1 MAKQDLLLELR
12 EGRPLA
18 LRQQTAL
25 TLQLSFPAIL
35 AQISSIVMQYID
47 AAMVGQLGRD
57 ASAAIGLVASSTWL
71 FGGLCRALMVGFSVM
86 VAQRI
91 GAGEEK
97 DARNLVKQGLCAGF
111 AFGLLIAAVG
121 GAIARGLPHWL
132 HADSSICPGASSY
145 FLIFALSLP
154 FVQLNR
160 LAVGLLQAGGN
171 MRTPSMLLVLM
182 CGLDVVFNSLLIFP
196 TRQLGAFTLP
206 GADLGVT
213 GAALGTALSETVVA
227 IILCICLLR
236 SPMLGLRKGERLRFV
251 PVQLRRAVRLG
262 APVAIEQAVMSSAQV
277 VTTRIIASRFHRRT
291 LLFARPD
298 AFGRFTSC
306 LVVLPRDRYT
316 PRVRE
321 RIEAILMRA
330 YHGTAAEHSVRVSD
344 STMAILHFVIR
355 RDSVDAPT
363 VDLDVVQEWI
373 RAAVRTWHGEWR
385 DALIAEFGEVEAAR
399 LASRKVE
406 SEAAFAAAHKAYR
419 YVTDDCYCG
428 GVRYTYPTEFWVG
441 PYVYWL
447 FSAWHRDVGPEPV
460 FDGWVTQIDRFWRET
475 RGWKDFMRE
484 PGSPCERASH
494 NGMLEVSILGYLG
507 LRHMEELGLA
517 WTLLPSRKQ

>member
-71 FGGLCRALMVGFSVM
+71 FGGLCRALVVGFSVM

-121 GAIARGLPHWL
+121 GAIASGLPHWL

-171 MRTPSMLLVLM
+171 MRTPSILLVLM

-277 VTTRIIASRFHRRT
+277 VTTRIIAPLGTVAIAANSFAVTAEALCYMPGYGVQSAAVTLIGQSVGAAGHGRDAGGLRADVRAGPVDHRDAESRPAGGAAGH
-291 LLFARPD
+291 AG
-298 AFGRFTSC
+298 AA
-306 LVVLPRDRYT
+306 DRC
-316 PRVRE
+316 V
-321 RIEAILMRA
+321 
-330 YHGTAAEHSVRVSD
+330 
-344 STMAILHFVIR
+344 F
-355 RDSVDAPT
+355 
-363 VDLDVVQEWI
+363 
-373 RAAVRTWHGEWR
+373 RAAVRRVYCDGRCFSGGGQLTAQLRAELCQYVGRAYHA
-385 DALIAEFGEVEAAR
+385 DAAVGAPLGAAGSVDR
-399 LASRKVE
+399 HVHRAVLPRFTVFILPVAQTV
-406 SEAAFAAAHKAYR
+406 AAAGA
-419 YVTDDCYCG
+419 
-428 GVRYTYPTEFWVG
+428 GVKE
-441 PYVYWL
+441 
-447 FSAWHRDVGPEPV
+447 
-460 FDGWVTQIDRFWRET
+460 
-475 RGWKDFMRE
+475 K
-484 PGSPCERASH
+484 
-494 NGMLEVSILGYLG
+494 
-507 LRHMEELGLA
+507 
-517 WTLLPSRKQ
+517 SRVMGAVHF

>member
-71 FGGLCRALMVGFSVM
+71 FGGLCRALVVGFSVM

-121 GAIARGLPHWL
+121 GAIASGLPHWL

-182 CGLDVVFNSLLIFP
+182 CGLDVVYNSLLIFP

-251 PVQLRRAVRLG
+251 PVQLRRAVR
-262 APVAIEQAVMSSAQV
+262 
-277 VTTRIIASRFHRRT
+277 RT
-291 LLFARPD
+291 Q
-298 AFGRFTSC
+298 
-306 LVVLPRDRYT
+306 RDRQ
-316 PRVRE
+316 RV
-321 RIEAILMRA
+321 
-330 YHGTAAEHSVRVSD
+330 GAARQCGHAR
-344 STMAILHFVIR
+344 IR
-355 RDSVDAPT
+355 RVVAHLLHLCVDPHA
-363 VDLDVVQEWI
+363 VVALGDLAHPAC
-373 RAAVRTWHGEWR
+373 RAAALQRDGSL
-385 DALIAEFGEVEAAR
+385 DALQLGLGILEVEA
-399 LASRKVE
+399 
-406 SEAAFAAAHKAYR
+406 F
-419 YVTDDCYCG
+419 
-428 GVRYTYPTEFWVG
+428 
-441 PYVYWL
+441 
-447 FSAWHRDVGPEPV
+447 
-460 FDGWVTQIDRFWRET
+460 I
-475 RGWKDFMRE
+475 
-484 PGSPCERASH
+484 
-494 NGMLEVSILGYLG
+494 
-507 LRHMEELGLA
+507 
-517 WTLLPSRKQ
+517 

>member
-1 MAKQDLLLELR
+1 
-12 EGRPLA
+12 
-18 LRQQTAL
+18 
-25 TLQLSFPAIL
+25 
-35 AQISSIVMQYID
+35 MQYID

-71 FGGLCRALMVGFSVM
+71 FGGLCRALVVGFSVM

-121 GAIARGLPHWL
+121 GAIAGGLPHWL

-171 MRTPSMLLVLM
+171 MRTPSILLVLM

-251 PVQLRRAVRLG
+251 PVQLRCRPAG
-262 APVAIEQAVMSSAQV
+262 
-277 VTTRIIASRFHRRT
+277 RT
-291 LLFARPD
+291 
-298 AFGRFTSC
+298 GR
-306 LVVLPRDRYT
+306 
-316 PRVRE
+316 
-321 RIEAILMRA
+321 
-330 YHGTAAEHSVRVSD
+330 H
-344 STMAILHFVIR
+344 
-355 RDSVDAPT
+355 
-363 VDLDVVQEWI
+363 
-373 RAAVRTWHGEWR
+373 
-385 DALIAEFGEVEAAR
+385 
-399 LASRKVE
+399 
-406 SEAAFAAAHKAYR
+406 
-419 YVTDDCYCG
+419 
-428 GVRYTYPTEFWVG
+428 
-441 PYVYWL
+441 
-447 FSAWHRDVGPEPV
+447 
-460 FDGWVTQIDRFWRET
+460 
-475 RGWKDFMRE
+475 
-484 PGSPCERASH
+484 
-494 NGMLEVSILGYLG
+494 
-507 LRHMEELGLA
+507 
-517 WTLLPSRKQ
+517 

>member
-71 FGGLCRALMVGFSVM
+71 FGGLCRALVVGFSVM

-121 GAIARGLPHWL
+121 GAIASGLPHWL

-171 MRTPSMLLVLM
+171 MRTPSILLVLM

-196 TRQLGAFTLP
+196 TRQLGTFTLP

-277 VTTRIIASRFHRRT
+277 VTTRIIAPLGTVAIAANS
-291 LLFARPD
+291 FAVT
-298 AFGRFTSC
+298 A
-306 LVVLPRDRYT
+306 
-316 PRVRE
+316 
-321 RIEAILMRA
+321 EALCYMPG
-330 YHGTAAEHSVRVSD
+330 YG
-344 STMAILHFVIR
+344 
-355 RDSVDAPT
+355 
-363 VDLDVVQEWI
+363 VQS
-373 RAAVRTWHGEWR
+373 AAVT
-385 DALIAEFGEVEAAR
+385 LIGQSVGAKRKDLVTR
-399 LASRKVE
+399 L
-406 SEAAFAAAHKAYR
+406 
-419 YVTDDCYCG
+419 
-428 GVRYTYPTEFWVG
+428 
-441 PYVYWL
+441 
-447 FSAWHRDVGPEPV
+447 
-460 FDGWVTQIDRFWRET
+460 GWVTVLLGMGVMLVASALMYALAPWIIGMLSPDRQVVLLGTQVLRIVVFS
-475 RGWKDFMRE
+475 E
-484 PGSPCERASH
+484 PLFGASIVTAGVFQGAGSSLLSSVLNFVSMWGVRITLTLLLVPHWGCGERGSPCASSCASAVHCFYSSCGANGGCRGSWCERKIPC
-494 NGMLEVSILGYLG
+494 GGE
-507 LRHMEELGLA
+507 
-517 WTLLPSRKQ
+517 

>member
-71 FGGLCRALMVGFSVM
+71 FGGLCRALVVGFSVM

-121 GAIARGLPHWL
+121 GAIASGLPHWL
-132 HADSSICPGASSY
+132 HADNSICPGASSY

-171 MRTPSMLLVLM
+171 MRTPSILLVLM

-277 VTTRIIASRFHRRT
+277 VTTRIIAPLGT
-291 LLFARPD
+291 
-298 AFGRFTSC
+298 
-306 LVVLPRDRYT
+306 V
-316 PRVRE
+316 
-321 RIEAILMRA
+321 AI
-330 YHGTAAEHSVRVSD
+330 
-344 STMAILHFVIR
+344 
-355 RDSVDAPT
+355 
-363 VDLDVVQEWI
+363 
-373 RAAVRTWHGEWR
+373 
-385 DALIAEFGEVEAAR
+385 
-399 LASRKVE
+399 
-406 SEAAFAAAHKAYR
+406 AAFAVTAEALCYMPGYGVQSAA
-419 YVTDDCYCG
+419 VTLIG
-428 GVRYTYPTEFWVG
+428 QSVG
-441 PYVYWL
+441 AKRKDLVTRL
-447 FSAWHRDVGPEPV
+447 
-460 FDGWVTQIDRFWRET
+460 GWVTVLL
-475 RGWKDFMRE
+475 GM
-484 PGSPCERASH
+484 GVMLVASALMYALAPWII
-494 NGMLEVSILGYLG
+494 GMLSPDRQVVLLGTQVLRIVVFSEPLFGASIVTAGVFQGAGSSLLSSVLNFVSMWGVRITLTLLLVPHWG
-507 LRHMEELGLA
+507 LRGAWIAMCIELCFRGSLFLFFL
-517 WTLLPSRKQ
+517 WRKRWLPRELV

>member
-71 FGGLCRALMVGFSVM
+71 FGGLCRALVVGFSVM

-121 GAIARGLPHWL
+121 GTIAGGLPHWL

-171 MRTPSMLLVLM
+171 MRTPSILLVLM

-262 APVAIEQAVMSSAQV
+262 APVAIEQAVMSGGQI
-277 VTTRIIASRFHRRT
+277 VTTGIIAPLGTVSIAANS
-291 LLFARPD
+291 FAVT
-298 AFGRFTSC
+298 A
-306 LVVLPRDRYT
+306 
-316 PRVRE
+316 
-321 RIEAILMRA
+321 EALCYMP
-330 YHGTAAEHSVRVSD
+330 GCGVETAAVTLIGQSVG
-344 STMAILHFVIR
+344 AKR
-355 RDSVDAPT
+355 RDLVT
-363 VDLDVVQEWI
+363 
-373 RAAVRTWHGEWR
+373 
-385 DALIAEFGEVEAAR
+385 R
-399 LASRKVE
+399 L
-406 SEAAFAAAHKAYR
+406 
-419 YVTDDCYCG
+419 
-428 GVRYTYPTEFWVG
+428 
-441 PYVYWL
+441 
-447 FSAWHRDVGPEPV
+447 
-460 FDGWVTQIDRFWRET
+460 GWVTVLL
-475 RGWKDFMRE
+475 G
-484 PGSPCERASH
+484 
-494 NGMLEVSILGYLG
+494 VSIMAAMSAAMYFLAPWIIGILSPDAEVVALGTEVLRIVVFAEPLFGAAIVCAGVFQGAGSSLLSSVLNFTSMWGVRITLTLLLTSRLG
-507 LRHMEELGLA
+507 LRGAWIAMCVELCFRGLLFLFCL
-517 WTLLPSRKQ
+517 WRRVWLPKDLRGTPASAEN

>member
-35 AQISSIVMQYID
+35 AQVSSIVMQYID

-71 FGGLCRALMVGFSVM
+71 FGGLCRALVVGFSVM

-121 GAIARGLPHWL
+121 GAIASGLPHWL

-171 MRTPSMLLVLM
+171 MRTPSILLVLM

-262 APVAIEQAVMSSAQV
+262 APVAIEQAVMSGGQI
-277 VTTRIIASRFHRRT
+277 VTTGIIAPLGTVSIAANSFAVTAEALCYMPGYGVQSAAVT
-291 LLFARPD
+291 LI
-298 AFGRFTSC
+298 GQ
-306 LVVLPRDRYT
+306 
-316 PRVRE
+316 
-321 RIEAILMRA
+321 
-330 YHGTAAEHSVRVSD
+330 SVG
-344 STMAILHFVIR
+344 AKR
-355 RDSVDAPT
+355 RDLVT
-363 VDLDVVQEWI
+363 
-373 RAAVRTWHGEWR
+373 
-385 DALIAEFGEVEAAR
+385 R
-399 LASRKVE
+399 L
-406 SEAAFAAAHKAYR
+406 
-419 YVTDDCYCG
+419 
-428 GVRYTYPTEFWVG
+428 
-441 PYVYWL
+441 
-447 FSAWHRDVGPEPV
+447 
-460 FDGWVTQIDRFWRET
+460 GWVTVLL
-475 RGWKDFMRE
+475 G
-484 PGSPCERASH
+484 
-494 NGMLEVSILGYLG
+494 VSIMAVMSAAMYFLAPWIIGILSPDAEVVALGTEVLRIVVFAEPLFGAAIVCAGVFQGAGSSLLSSVLNFTSMWGVRITLTLLLTSRLG
-507 LRHMEELGLA
+507 LRGAWIAMCVELCFRGLLFLFCL
-517 WTLLPSRKQ
+517 WRRVWLPKELREPAGAEK

>member
-71 FGGLCRALMVGFSVM
+71 FGGLCRALVVGFSVM

-121 GAIARGLPHWL
+121 GAIASGLPHWL

-171 MRTPSMLLVLM
+171 MRTPSILLVLM

-277 VTTRIIASRFHRRT
+277 VTTRIIAPLGTVAIAANSFAVTAEALCYMPGYGVQSAAVTLIGQSVGAKRKDLVTRLGMGVMLVASALMYALAPWIIGMLSPDRQVVLLGTQVLRIVVFSEPLFGASIVTAGVFQGAGSSLLSSVLNFVSMWGVRITLT
-291 LLFARPD
+291 LL
-298 AFGRFTSC
+298 
-306 LVVLPRDRYT
+306 LVPHWGLRGAWIAMCIELCFRGSLFLFFLWRKRWLPR
-316 PRVRE
+316 
-321 RIEAILMRA
+321 
-330 YHGTAAEHSVRVSD
+330 
-344 STMAILHFVIR
+344 
-355 RDSVDAPT
+355 
-363 VDLDVVQEWI
+363 
-373 RAAVRTWHGEWR
+373 
-385 DALIAEFGEVEAAR
+385 
-399 LASRKVE
+399 
-406 SEAAFAAAHKAYR
+406 
-419 YVTDDCYCG
+419 
-428 GVRYTYPTEFWVG
+428 
-441 PYVYWL
+441 
-447 FSAWHRDVGPEPV
+447 
-460 FDGWVTQIDRFWRET
+460 
-475 RGWKDFMRE
+475 
-484 PGSPCERASH
+484 
-494 NGMLEVSILGYLG
+494 
-507 LRHMEELGLA
+507 ELV
-517 WTLLPSRKQ
+517 

>member
-71 FGGLCRALMVGFSVM
+71 FGGLCRALVVGFSVM

-121 GAIARGLPHWL
+121 GAIASGLPHWL

-171 MRTPSMLLVLM
+171 MRTPSILLVLM

-227 IILCICLLR
+227 IILCIYLLR

-277 VTTRIIASRFHRRT
+277 VTTRIIAPLGTVAIAANSFAVTAEALCYMPGYGVQSAAVTLIVVFSEPLFGASIVTAGVFQGAGSSLLSSVLNFVSMWGVRITLT
-291 LLFARPD
+291 LL
-298 AFGRFTSC
+298 
-306 LVVLPRDRYT
+306 LVPHWGLRGAWIAMCIELCFRGSLFLFFLWRKRWLPRGL
-316 PRVRE
+316 VRKKNPGM
-321 RIEAILMRA
+321 IEKTRK
-330 YHGTAAEHSVRVSD
+330 
-344 STMAILHFVIR
+344 
-355 RDSVDAPT
+355 
-363 VDLDVVQEWI
+363 
-373 RAAVRTWHGEWR
+373 GE
-385 DALIAEFGEVEAAR
+385 
-399 LASRKVE
+399 
-406 SEAAFAAAHKAYR
+406 
-419 YVTDDCYCG
+419 
-428 GVRYTYPTEFWVG
+428 P
-441 PYVYWL
+441 P
-447 FSAWHRDVGPEPV
+447 
-460 FDGWVTQIDRFWRET
+460 
-475 RGWKDFMRE
+475 
-484 PGSPCERASH
+484 
-494 NGMLEVSILGYLG
+494 
-507 LRHMEELGLA
+507 
-517 WTLLPSRKQ
+517 

>member
-71 FGGLCRALMVGFSVM
+71 FGGLCRALVVGFSVM

-121 GAIARGLPHWL
+121 GAIASGLPHWL

-171 MRTPSMLLVLM
+171 MRTPSILLVLM

-277 VTTRIIASRFHRRT
+277 VTTRIIAPLGTVAIAANS
-291 LLFARPD
+291 FAVT
-298 AFGRFTSC
+298 A
-306 LVVLPRDRYT
+306 
-316 PRVRE
+316 
-321 RIEAILMRA
+321 EALCYMPG
-330 YHGTAAEHSVRVSD
+330 YG
-344 STMAILHFVIR
+344 
-355 RDSVDAPT
+355 
-363 VDLDVVQEWI
+363 VQS
-373 RAAVRTWHGEWR
+373 AAVT
-385 DALIAEFGEVEAAR
+385 LIGQSVGAKRKDLVTR
-399 LASRKVE
+399 L
-406 SEAAFAAAHKAYR
+406 
-419 YVTDDCYCG
+419 
-428 GVRYTYPTEFWVG
+428 
-441 PYVYWL
+441 
-447 FSAWHRDVGPEPV
+447 
-460 FDGWVTQIDRFWRET
+460 GWVTVLL
-475 RGWKDFMRE
+475 GM
-484 PGSPCERASH
+484 GVMLVASALMYALAPWII
-494 NGMLEVSILGYLG
+494 GMLSPDRQVVLLGTQVLRIVVFSEPLFGVSIVLSGALRGLGDTRFPLAISLVGMWAVRCTLAPILVFG
-507 LRHMEELGLA
+507 LKIGLA
-517 WTLLPSRKQ
+517 GSWIAMVCDLCVRGILCTLRFKRFTPQYLAEHQR

>member
-71 FGGLCRALMVGFSVM
+71 FGGLCRALVVGFSVM

-121 GAIARGLPHWL
+121 GAIASGLPRWL

-171 MRTPSMLLVLM
+171 MRTPSILLVLM

-277 VTTRIIASRFHRRT
+277 VTTRIIAPLGTVAIAANS
-291 LLFARPD
+291 FAVT
-298 AFGRFTSC
+298 A
-306 LVVLPRDRYT
+306 
-316 PRVRE
+316 
-321 RIEAILMRA
+321 EALCYMPG
-330 YHGTAAEHSVRVSD
+330 YG
-344 STMAILHFVIR
+344 
-355 RDSVDAPT
+355 
-363 VDLDVVQEWI
+363 VQS
-373 RAAVRTWHGEWR
+373 AAVT
-385 DALIAEFGEVEAAR
+385 LIGQSVGAKRKDLVTR
-399 LASRKVE
+399 L
-406 SEAAFAAAHKAYR
+406 
-419 YVTDDCYCG
+419 
-428 GVRYTYPTEFWVG
+428 
-441 PYVYWL
+441 
-447 FSAWHRDVGPEPV
+447 
-460 FDGWVTQIDRFWRET
+460 GWVTVLLGMGVMLVASALMYALLGTQVLRIVVFS
-475 RGWKDFMRE
+475 E
-484 PGSPCERASH
+484 PLFGASIVTAGVFQGAGSSLLSSVL
-494 NGMLEVSILGYLG
+494 NFVSMWGVRITLTLLLVPHWG
-507 LRHMEELGLA
+507 LRGAWIAMCIELCFRGSLFLFFL
-517 WTLLPSRKQ
+517 WRKRWLPRELV

>member
-35 AQISSIVMQYID
+35 AQVSSIVMQYID

-71 FGGLCRALMVGFSVM
+71 FGGLCRALVVGFSVM

-121 GAIARGLPHWL
+121 GAIASGLPHWL

-171 MRTPSMLLVLM
+171 MRTPSILLVLM

-277 VTTRIIASRFHRRT
+277 VTTRIIAPLGTVAIAANS
-291 LLFARPD
+291 FAVT
-298 AFGRFTSC
+298 A
-306 LVVLPRDRYT
+306 
-316 PRVRE
+316 
-321 RIEAILMRA
+321 EALCYMPG
-330 YHGTAAEHSVRVSD
+330 YG
-344 STMAILHFVIR
+344 
-355 RDSVDAPT
+355 
-363 VDLDVVQEWI
+363 VQS
-373 RAAVRTWHGEWR
+373 AAVT
-385 DALIAEFGEVEAAR
+385 LIGQSVGAKRKDLVTR
-399 LASRKVE
+399 L
-406 SEAAFAAAHKAYR
+406 
-419 YVTDDCYCG
+419 
-428 GVRYTYPTEFWVG
+428 
-441 PYVYWL
+441 
-447 FSAWHRDVGPEPV
+447 
-460 FDGWVTQIDRFWRET
+460 GWVTVLL
-475 RGWKDFMRE
+475 G
-484 PGSPCERASH
+484 
-494 NGMLEVSILGYLG
+494 VSIMAVMSAAMYFLAPWIIGILSPDTEVVALGTEVLRIVVFAEPLFGAAMVCAGVFQGAGSSLLSSVLNFASMWGVRIPLTLLLTGRLG
-507 LRHMEELGLA
+507 LRGAWVAMCIELCFRGALFLFCL
-517 WTLLPSRKQ
+517 WRKFWLPKDLREPVQR